1 MTDAMHNYKIAP
13 SKHFMP
19 WHMWIDETMDKYDE
33 RCPSRG
39 MLLHRIVEE
48 FVFPKARDRGFRFR
62 VSASEMRDKIATWAY
77 VIDREHM
84 AEVSPLLRIPKPEH
98 RNTQADWELFERNYD
113 ERHWTN
119 AKNKL
124 MYADRMFLT
133 ERAATYFWTNL
144 GYFVYRFTDISG
156 SLIYQLVAE
165 EEAKINEDERA
176 FLISEGLLVEEK
188 KPRGDDDAY
197 YRDAGFYRGDRRYD

>member
-1 MTDAMHNYKIAP
+1 MHNFKMEP

-33 RCPSRG
+33 RCPTRG
-39 MLLHRIVEE
+39 QLLHRIVAE
-48 FVFPKARDRGFRFR
+48 FVLPKSRDRGYRFTL
-62 VSASEMRDKIATWAY
+62 SPSELRDKIATWAY

-84 AEVSPLLRIPKPEH
+84 AQVSPLLRIPKPEH
-98 RNTQADWELFERNYD
+98 RNKQADWELFERDYGD
-113 ERHWTN
+113 GYWAAAR
-119 AKNKL
+119 NKL
-124 MYADRMFLT
+124 GYADRMFLT
-133 ERAATYFWTNL
+133 ERAGAYFWANI
-144 GYFVYRFTDISG
+144 GYFVYRFINIDG
-156 SLIYQLVAE
+156 SLIYELVDE
-165 EEAKINEDERA
+165 EERKINEEERA

>member
-1 MTDAMHNYKIAP
+1 MHNFRMAP

-39 MLLHRIVEE
+39 LLLHRIVAE
-48 FVFPKARDRGFRFR
+48 FVLPKARDRGYRLKT
-62 VSASEMRDKIATWAY
+62 SPSELRDKIATWAY

-84 AEVSPLLRIPKPEH
+84 AEVSPQLRIPKPEH
-98 RNTQADWELFERNYD
+98 RNRQADWELFERDYSV
-113 ERHWTN
+113 EHWS
-119 AKNKL
+119 AGRKAL
-124 MYADRMFLT
+124 QYADRMFLT
-133 ERAATYFWTNL
+133 ERADAYFWANI
-144 GYFVYRFTDISG
+144 GYFIYRFLNIEG
-156 SLIYQLVAE
+156 SLIYTLVDE
-165 EEAKINEDERA
+165 EEQKMNEEERA

-188 KPRGDDDAY
+188 KRKPNGADDAY